1 MSTTTN
7 HDINDP
13 GPILVAEDN
22 VLEALLLK
30 KAFVAAQVKRPVFM
44 VSDGQEAMEY
54 LGGVGPY
61 LDRDKYPFPD
71 VLMLDL
77 KMPRMDGFDVLRW
90 LRTHP
95 ECSVVPT
102 IVLTNSA
109 LPDDIQRAYEL
120 GANSYIVKPQKF
132 NDLVRL
138 IQCAFEYWDWCEKPV
153 TAKAC

>member
-1 MSTTTN
+1 MWTATKG
-7 HDINDP
+7 DINNL

-30 KAFVAAQVKRPVFM
+30 KAFAAARINRPVHI
-44 VSDGQEAMEY
+44 VSDGQEAIEY
-54 LGGVGPY
+54 LYGTGPY
-61 LDRDKYPFPD
+61 SDRVKHPFPD
-71 VLMLDL
+71 FLMLDL

-109 LPDDIQRAYEL
+109 LPDDVQRAYEL
-120 GANSYIVKPQKF
+120 GANSYIVKPQQL
-132 NDLVRL
+132 NDLVRM
-138 IQCAFEYWDWCEKPV
+138 IQCVCEYWEWCEKPV
-153 TAKAC
+153 TTKIC